1 MGRDSEL
8 RGRTDQR
15 AGSKAL
21 GAGIIGL
28 GVGARHA
35 AEFEHHPD
43 CRLVALCDRDPVKRE
58 LARARWPGARVYEHA
73 EALIDDAEVDVVSIA
88 SFDEAHYDQL
98 CRTLDAG
105 KHAFVE
111 KPICTREEELAD
123 LRSRLARRPDVKVS
137 SNLILRKAP
146 RFVDLKARVQQGT
159 LGRIY
164 YAEGSYDY
172 GRLQKL
178 DGTWRGTAPGYSVV
192 LGGAVHL
199 ADLLLWLME
208 GRAPVEVMAMGNRIA
223 SAEAQLSFA
232 PNDMVAALVRFDDGA
247 IAKLGANFGCVR
259 PHFHQLSVYG
269 TLGTFENGPKAGRYW
284 WHRDPAVPSERADLP
299 YPGAG
304 KGDLIPG
311 FVDAILGRAADEIG
325 IAEIIS
331 CMAVCL
337 AIERAS
343 RSGRAVVIGKD

>member
-1 MGRDSEL
+1 MGE
-8 RGRTDQR
+8 
-15 AGSKAL
+15 
-21 GAGIIGL
+21 
-28 GVGARHA
+28 RHA
-35 AEFEHHPD
+35 TEFDRHPD
-43 CRLVALCDRDPVKRE
+43 CRLVALCDLDPVKRE
-58 LARARWPGARVYEHA
+58 QARARWPGTRVYECA

-88 SFDEAHYDQL
+88 SFDGAHYGQL

-123 LRSRLARRPDVKVS
+123 LRNRLARRPDLKIS

-146 RFVDLKARVQQGT
+146 RFADLKARVQQGA
-159 LGRIY
+159 LGRIF
-164 YAEGSYDY
+164 YAEGDYDY

-178 DGTWRGTAPGYSVV
+178 DGTWRGTAPEYSVV

-199 ADLLLWLME
+199 VDLLLWLMA
-208 GRAPVEVMAMGNRIA
+208 GRAPVEAMAMGNRIA
-223 SAEAQLSFA
+223 SAEARLSFE

-259 PHFHQLSVYG
+259 PHFHRLSVYG
-269 TLGTFENGPKAGRYW
+269 TLGTFENGPEAGRYW
-284 WHRDPAVPSERADLP
+284 WHRDPAMPPEQADLP

-325 IAEIIS
+325 VAEIMS
-331 CMAVCL
+331 CTAVCL

-343 RSGRAVVIGKD
+343 RSGRAEVISKD